1 MPIIIKNSSS
11 DSSDGEKGARSFGRA
26 ANEMRPVTLTPG
38 VIKTADG
45 SCMAEFGDTRVLCCA
60 TVEESVPRWRKG
72 QGAGW
77 VTAEYAMLPA
87 STARRSPRGYRGRKG
102 SSMEIE

>member
-1 MPIIIKNSSS
+1 MIIKNPTSAPDGAS
-11 DSSDGEKGARSFGRA
+11 GEKPARSFGRA
-26 ANEMRPVTLTPG
+26 ADQTRPVTLTPG
-38 VIKTADG
+38 VIKNASG

-60 TVEESVPRWRKG
+60 TVEECVPRWRKG

-87 STARRSPRGYRGRKG
+87 STNHRTPREYKGRKG
-102 SSMEIE
+102 RSM